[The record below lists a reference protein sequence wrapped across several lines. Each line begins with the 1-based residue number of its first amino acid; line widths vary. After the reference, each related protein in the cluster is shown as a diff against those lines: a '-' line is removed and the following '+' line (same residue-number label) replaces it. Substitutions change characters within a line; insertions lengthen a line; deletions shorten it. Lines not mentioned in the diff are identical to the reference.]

1 MAEQPAG
8 QEVGKSRSKRRRL
21 QVGVV
26 VSDKGDKSIRVR
38 VARLIRHRRYEKYI
52 RRRTIL
58 HAHDER
64 NEAVVG
70 ERVEIMECRPYSKL
84 KSWRL
89 VRVLGR
95 TRGVGS
101 GTG

>member
-8 QEVGKSRSKRRRL
+8 QQVGKSRSSHRRL

-26 VSDKGDKSIRVR
+26 VSDKADKSIRVR
-38 VARLIRHRRYEKYI
+38 VASLVRHRRYEKYI

-58 HAHDER
+58 HAHDEH

-95 TRGVGS
+95 SRGIGS
-101 GTG
+101 GRG